1 MNLQDSIKTK
11 ELTDTELVIYKMI
24 KAKKEV
30 SRDLQEVSQKLLS
43 YRRQLQEL
51 LQLPLIKQRTDEWY
65 EARKTRLTASDL
77 DEATKDNNNRL
88 AMKKAGVTEDTINY
102 TTMAPLKWGTMFE
115 PMAIRSYSQERDD
128 IPVHEFGLI
137 KHPFLDNFGA
147 SPDGINDLGI
157 MIEIKCP
164 YSRDIIDNSIP
175 YKYYMQ
181 IQGQLA
187 VCQLEQCDYIECDFE
202 TFVSVTRYKE
212 VIDPDEKTKHGII
225 AEYKNRETDEFEYI
239 YSREY
244 TRPADAAADI
254 EEKMKAFASTRPDI
268 LFIKLTPWR
277 LKHINVQ
284 RVGFDKE
291 LWETTVPKITGFWN
305 KVVAYKENKT
315 DVPAKAPKAAKK
327 TTKYVFISDEDS

>member
-1 MNLQDSIKTK
+1 
-11 ELTDTELVIYKMI
+11 
-24 KAKKEV
+24 
-30 SRDLQEVSQKLLS
+30 
-43 YRRQLQEL
+43 
-51 LQLPLIKQRTDEWY
+51 
-65 EARKTRLTASDL
+65 
-77 DEATKDNNNRL
+77 
-88 AMKKAGVTEDTINY
+88 
-102 TTMAPLKWGTMFE
+102 MAPLKWGTMFE
-115 PMAIRSYSQERDD
+115 AMAIRSYSQGRED

-202 TFVSVTRYKE
+202 TFESVTRYME
-212 VIDPDEKTKHGII
+212 LIDPDEKTKHGII
-225 AEYKNRETDEFEYI
+225 AEYKNRQTDEYEYM

-244 TRPADAAADI
+244 SRPSDAAADI
-254 EEKMKAFASTRPDI
+254 EEKMKAFASERTDI

-284 RVGFDKE
+284 RVSFDKD
-291 LWETTVPKITGFWN
+291 LWEATIPKITGFWN

-315 DVPAKAPKAAKK
+315 DNNVQMPATHDKPVKPAKNKK